1 MATKG
6 MRCAG
11 IALGL
16 FMMLQGCTQKKSDE
30 PFVFMLSDFMA
41 AKELPYDS
49 PPQVIYRIDDHRFV
63 TLERYR
69 DCYHGDSWYNDT
81 RAGIRHQLGRG
92 GYEDYQG
99 KLINSDPT
107 GKNLVFPSGAPPS
120 MVTGDRGVSVYLA
133 YSTDGGKT
141 FHSLEYMPHS
151 FDPFE
156 DSKRYLIAVDNER
169 VYVEK
174 ARQYDSYVVSYP
186 LIQGFD
192 YLGDKP
198 LPDGAEIKFDTTTPS
213 GVRAHSGDDQ
223 IHCDASIKPTNPD
236 APLIRGDR

>member
-1 MATKG
+1 MTKG
-6 MRCAG
+6 TGCTV
-11 IALGL
+11 IALAL
-16 FMMLQGCTQKKSDE
+16 LATLQGCKETKPDE
-30 PFVFMLSDFMA
+30 PFIFMLSDFMA

-69 DCYHGDSWYNDT
+69 DCNYGETWYNDT
-81 RAGIRHQLGRG
+81 HSGIRHQLGRG

-99 KLINSDPT
+99 MLINADPT
-107 GKNLVFPSGAPPS
+107 GRNLVFPSGAPPGL
-120 MVTGDRGVSVYLA
+120 VTNERGVSVYLA
-133 YSTDGGKT
+133 YSTDGGKN

-156 DSKRYLIAVDNER
+156 DSKRYAVYVDRER

-174 ARQYDSYVVSYP
+174 RRNTDSYVESYP
-186 LIQGFD
+186 LIPGFIYD
-192 YLGDKP
+192 GKSDI
-198 LPDGAEIKFDTTTPS
+198 PDNKHVEEDTLVPSGLRTPS
-213 GVRAHSGDDQ
+213 GDDH